1 MWCDYAS
8 MTLNKDGTPRK
19 KRTNLPSIMPIS
31 LADLIAQLPVTS
43 NVMVSRKWVEA
54 LNLFVATDQ
63 IKIAAKAKEA
73 DPELDKEEAAEKIAA
88 QSFDLSDLLDWHDP
102 NIRLKYYPYE
112 NNILQKHDRARKRE
126 EETFFLYRQLQKKR
140 THCSYIV

>member
-1 MWCDYAS
+1 

-43 NVMVSRKWVEA
+43 MCVVSRKWVEA

-63 IKIAAKAKEA
+63 IKIAAKAKEV

-88 QSFDLSDLLDWHDP
+88 QSFDLSDLLD
-102 NIRLKYYPYE
+102 
-112 NNILQKHDRARKRE
+112 
-126 EETFFLYRQLQKKR
+126 
-140 THCSYIV
+140 